1 MRLSTVAR
9 LSPLL
14 AGLALLPMG
23 CATKTLPQPTET
35 PATHATC
42 EALAL
47 ENQHL
52 QEVLAKSD
60 TARRESEGQAAKSDS
75 ARRELEE
82 HVAKLQLR
90 LLERDAQLRQLRER
104 QESLQ
109 KKLDEAILE
118 AVRAKAKLRSLESRA
133 EAASAMA
140 EAEIAVK
147 TIRGRTPERQKDP
160 ELLQVERFLDM
171 SAKEF
176 EKENYGGAL
185 YLASQATNLL
195 AVTQGPLVSGEQIA
209 PVAGE
214 VLFAAPLALQ
224 ITKTSNVR
232 EGPGLDFRVVATLEK
247 GTRVTGHSYKGQW
260 VRVLGDGRSGWV
272 FQTLVSGQ

>member
-1 MRLSTVAR
+1 MRDMRPSTVAR
-9 LSPLL
+9 VSPVLAVVVLLLL
-14 AGLALLPMG
+14 AMG
-23 CATKTLPQPTET
+23 CLTKTLPQPDELT
-35 PATHATC
+35 AARADC
-42 EALAL
+42 DALAS

-52 QEVLAKSD
+52 QQAVAKTD
-60 TARRESEGQAAKSDS
+60 A

-82 HVAKLQLR
+82 QTAKLQIR
-90 LLERDAQLRQLRER
+90 LLERDAQVGHLRDR

-118 AVRAKAKLRSLESRA
+118 AV
-133 EAASAMA
+133 MA

-147 TIRGRTPERQKDP
+147 TMRGQAPDRQREPEF
-160 ELLQVERFLDM
+160 LQVERFLDM

-185 YLASQATNLL
+185 YLASQAKNLL
-195 AVTQGPLVSGEQIA
+195 TMAQGPLVSGEQLA
-209 PVAGE
+209 PVPGE
-214 VLFAAPLALQ
+214 ILFAAPLLLQ
-224 ITKTSNVR
+224 ITKTSKVR
-232 EGPGLDFRVVATLEK
+232 EGPGLEFRVVATLEK

-260 VRVLGDGRSGWV
+260 VRVRGDHGLSGWV

>member
-14 AGLALLPMG
+14 AVLVLVLLATG
-23 CATKTLPQPTET
+23 CSTKTLPQPNELT
-35 PATHATC
+35 ATRADC
-42 EALAL
+42 DALAS

-52 QEVLAKSD
+52 QQAVAKSD
-60 TARRESEGQAAKSDS
+60 A

-82 HVAKLQLR
+82 QVAKLQLR
-90 LLERDAQLRQLRER
+90 LLERDAQLRELRER

-109 KKLDEAILE
+109 TKLDEAILE
-118 AVRAKAKLRSLESRA
+118 AVRGKAKLRSLESRA
-133 EAASAMA
+133 EAASTMA
-140 EAEIAVK
+140 EAEVAVK
-147 TIRGRTPERQKDP
+147 TIRGRTPERQRDP
-160 ELLQVERFLDM
+160 DLLQLERFLDL
-171 SAKEF
+171 SAQEF

-185 YLASQATNLL
+185 YLASQAKNLL
-195 AVTQGPLVSGEQIA
+195 TVTQGPPVSGDQLA

-214 VLFAAPLALQ
+214 VLFAAPLLLQ
-224 ITKTSNVR
+224 ITKTSKVR
-232 EGPGLDFRVVATLEK
+232 EGPGLEFRVVATLEK

-260 VRVLGDGRSGWV
+260 VRVRGDRLSGWV

>member
-14 AGLALLPMG
+14 AVLVLLLLATG
-23 CATKTLPQPTET
+23 CSTKTLPQPNELT
-35 PATHATC
+35 ATRADC
-42 EALAL
+42 DALAS

-52 QEVLAKSD
+52 QQAVAKSD
-60 TARRESEGQAAKSDS
+60 A

-82 HVAKLQLR
+82 QVAKLQLR
-90 LLERDAQLRQLRER
+90 LLERDAQLRELRQR

-109 KKLDEAILE
+109 KKLDEAILV
-118 AVRAKAKLRSLESRA
+118 AVRGKAKLRSLESRA
-133 EAASAMA
+133 EAASTMA
-140 EAEIAVK
+140 EAEVAVK
-147 TIRGRTPERQKDP
+147 TIRGRTPERQRDP
-160 ELLQVERFLDM
+160 DLLQLERFLDL
-171 SAKEF
+171 SAQEF

-185 YLASQATNLL
+185 YLASQAKNLL
-195 AVTQGPLVSGEQIA
+195 TVTQGPPVSGDQLA

-214 VLFAAPLALQ
+214 VPFAAPLLLQ
-224 ITKTSNVR
+224 ITKTSKVR
-232 EGPGLDFRVVATLEK
+232 EGPGLEFKVVATLEK

-260 VRVLGDGRSGWV
+260 VRVRGDGLSGWV

>member
-14 AGLALLPMG
+14 AVLVLVLLATG
-23 CATKTLPQPTET
+23 CSTKTLPQPNELT
-35 PATHATC
+35 ATRADC
-42 EALAL
+42 DALAS

-52 QEVLAKSD
+52 QQAVAKSD
-60 TARRESEGQAAKSDS
+60 A

-82 HVAKLQLR
+82 QVAKLQLR
-90 LLERDAQLRQLRER
+90 LLERDAQLRELRER

-118 AVRAKAKLRSLESRA
+118 AVRGKAKLRSLESRA
-133 EAASAMA
+133 EAASTMA
-140 EAEIAVK
+140 EAEVAVK
-147 TIRGRTPERQKDP
+147 TIRGRTPERQSDP
-160 ELLQVERFLDM
+160 DLLQLERFLDL
-171 SAKEF
+171 SAQEF

-185 YLASQATNLL
+185 YLASQAKNLL
-195 AVTQGPLVSGEQIA
+195 TVTQGPPVSGDQLA

-214 VLFAAPLALQ
+214 VLFAAPLLLQ
-224 ITKTSNVR
+224 ITKTSKVR
-232 EGPGLDFRVVATLEK
+232 EGPGLEFRVVATLEK

-260 VRVLGDGRSGWV
+260 VRVRGDGLSGWV

>member
-1 MRLSTVAR
+1 MSPSTVAG
-9 LSPLL
+9 LWFLL
-14 AGLALLPMG
+14 TALMALLPATG
-23 CATKTLPQPTET
+23 CSIKTPPQPEY
-35 PATHATC
+35 PGATRAVC

-47 ENQHL
+47 ENQQLH
-52 QEVLAKSD
+52 EAVAKGD
-60 TARRESEGQAAKSDS
+60 A

-82 HVAKLQLR
+82 QSTKLQMR
-90 LLERDAQLRQLRER
+90 LFERDAQFRQLGER

-109 KKLDEAILE
+109 KKLDDAISE

-133 EAASAMA
+133 EAASTMA

-147 TIRGRTPERQKDP
+147 TIRGRTPERQRDS

-185 YLASQATNLL
+185 YLASQAKNLL
-195 AVTQGPLVSGEQIA
+195 TVAQGPLVGGEPLA

-214 VLFAAPLALQ
+214 VLFAAPLPLQ
-224 ITKTSNVR
+224 INKTSNVR
-232 EGPGLDFRVVATLEK
+232 EGPGVEFRVVATLEK
-247 GTRVTGHSYKGQW
+247 GTKVAGHSYKGQW
-260 VRVLGDGRSGWV
+260 VRVRGERLSGWV
-272 FQTLVSGQ
+272 FQNLVSGQ

>member
-1 MRLSTVAR
+1 MRPSTVAR

-14 AGLALLPMG
+14 ATLMLLLLATA
-23 CATKTLPQPTET
+23 CSTKTLPQPDELT
-35 PATHATC
+35 AARAGC
-42 EALAL
+42 EALAS

-52 QEVLAKSD
+52 QDAVARSD
-60 TARRESEGQAAKSDS
+60 A

-82 HVAKLQLR
+82 QSAKLQMR
-90 LLERDAQLRQLRER
+90 LLERDAQVRQLRER

-109 KKLDEAILE
+109 KKLDDAISE
-118 AVRAKAKLRSLESRA
+118 TVRAKAKLRSLESRA
-133 EAASAMA
+133 EAASTMA
-140 EAEIAVK
+140 EAEIAAK
-147 TIRGRTPERQKDP
+147 TIRGRTPEPQRDP

-272 FQTLVSGQ
+272 FHQTLVSGR